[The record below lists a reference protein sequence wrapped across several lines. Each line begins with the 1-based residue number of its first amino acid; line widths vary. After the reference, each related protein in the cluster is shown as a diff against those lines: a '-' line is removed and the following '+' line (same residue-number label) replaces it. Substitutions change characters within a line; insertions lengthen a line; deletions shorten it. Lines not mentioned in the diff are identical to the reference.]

1 MKEYI
6 FKATQ
11 LLPVDAATA
20 WAFFSSAKNLSR
32 ITPPELDFKILSGA
46 ADGDIFE
53 GMCIDYTV
61 KPLFGIKV
69 HWQTMIMQVN
79 KPFQFMDRQLKGP
92 YKKWEHTHTF
102 TEQNGITSM
111 HDEVR
116 YAMPLGILGQLTH
129 ALIVRKKIEEIFT
142 YRKKILNEIFT
153 NHGNIHH

>member
-6 FKATQ
+6 FSDTQ
-11 LLPVDAATA
+11 WLPVNAATA

-46 ADGDIFE
+46 VDDDIFE

-79 KPFQFMDRQLKGP
+79 KPVQFMDRQVKGP

-102 TEQNGITSM
+102 TEENGSTNM

-116 YAMPLGILGQLTH
+116 YALPFGILGEAMH
-129 ALIVRKKIEEIFT
+129 AFIVRKKIKEIFA
-142 YRKKILNEIFT
+142 YRKKILNQIFT
-153 NHGNIHH
+153 NHGTIHH

>member
-6 FKATQ
+6 FSDTQ
-11 LLPVDAATA
+11 LLPVSIEEA
-20 WAFFSSAKNLSR
+20 WAFFSSAKNLSK

-46 ADGDIFE
+46 VEGDIFE
-53 GMCIDYTV
+53 GMLIDYTV

-69 HWQTMIMQVN
+69 HWQTMIMKVN

-102 TEQNGITSM
+102 TTENGITSM

-116 YAMPLGILGQLTH
+116 YALPFGILGQAVHT
-129 ALIVRKKIEEIFT
+129 LIVQKKIEQIFD
-142 YRKKILNEIFT
+142 YRKKVLNEIFKD
-153 NHGNIHH
+153 HGNIHH